1 MTSGF
6 LFYNLSCINII
17 MKKLTTFKD
26 YIKEEILDEPPAIV
40 RRAQSPVAQMLKD
53 ALKHIVSA
61 KNYLLQVAQIG
72 NISEVTSGF
81 AWEMI
86 EKIVENDN
94 FKEYLTTNF
103 GNIRPKYSAGEYIYN
118 CGQDSCA
125 FFYTQDYVVK
135 FLGGPKPD
143 LEFKIAQA
151 VKGQLKLVP
160 IVDAV
165 EVEIVDESK
174 IQYVVIMKKLKTDFF
189 LMPRYII
196 EAANLVSSIV
206 HDLQNLVERRP
217 ETSVEYVRKRLSLAY
232 IIHKTGNLDEN
243 LADSVKDLMRII
255 RLVYDKSGMLFGAD
269 LKSGRNIG
277 MSSSNKIMVFDYG
290 RPDAHPEKQKE
301 LEKIEPKTVYIQ

>member
-1 MTSGF
+1 
-6 LFYNLSCINII
+6 

-174 IQYVVIMKKLKTDFF
+174 IQ
-189 LMPRYII
+189 
-196 EAANLVSSIV
+196 
-206 HDLQNLVERRP
+206 
-217 ETSVEYVRKRLSLAY
+217 
-232 IIHKTGNLDEN
+232 
-243 LADSVKDLMRII
+243 
-255 RLVYDKSGMLFGAD
+255 
-269 LKSGRNIG
+269 
-277 MSSSNKIMVFDYG
+277 
-290 RPDAHPEKQKE
+290 
-301 LEKIEPKTVYIQ
+301 